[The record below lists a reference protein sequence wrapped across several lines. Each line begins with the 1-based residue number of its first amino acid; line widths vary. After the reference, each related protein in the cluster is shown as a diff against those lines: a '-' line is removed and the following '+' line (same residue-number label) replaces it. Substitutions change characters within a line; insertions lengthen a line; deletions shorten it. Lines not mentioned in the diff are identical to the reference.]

1 MLKGIFV
8 LLFAI
13 VSLLVIV
20 KLGWLKKN
28 ANSSAAVLLVQLNY
42 FVAHM
47 GWDRSSSNSLKTETL
62 ENISDLYMNKYH
74 VLGSAQNKC
83 IFF

>member
-8 LLFAI
+8 LLFAL

-28 ANSSAAVLLVQLNY
+28 TNSSAAVLSVRLILLLI
-42 FVAHM
+42 
-47 GWDRSSSNSLKTETL
+47 WDGIGLAAT
-62 ENISDLYMNKYH
+62 
-74 VLGSAQNKC
+74 V
-83 IFF
+83 